1 MAAALGG
8 EDAEG
13 LAGAGTVEEGVFL
26 CVAQRLAELLQQV
39 VLQTEGIVIQQ
50 LFGDLHANMELVG
63 IQNDLI
69 EGGITEGQFAAF
81 LDPCCSGLGAC
92 DVDLMRTQLYTA
104 VICMADRS
112 VTVLPE
118 VVPPM
123 KKA

>member
-8 EDAEG
+8 EDAER

-112 VTVLPE
+112 VTGLPE
-118 VVPPM
+118 VLFPR
-123 KKA
+123 